1 MERFK
6 RLEQLLGKK
15 ELRKL
20 EKASIAVF
28 GLGAVGSFAV
38 EALARSGVGEF
49 ALIDFDEVRH
59 SNFNRQLYALESNLG
74 KLKVE
79 LARERILEINPGC
92 KVSAFPDFAAS
103 DNFEQLLK
111 SRPDLVVDAIDSVN
125 PKTELIAYCLKA
137 GIPVVSSMGAGAK
150 TNPFL
155 IKTGDIS
162 ESSICP
168 LARRLRKRLRR
179 KGITGGIRCVYST
192 EEPLKKRAA
201 IREEEFHPRGRQR
214 QPVGTIS
221 YLTGMF
227 GLMAAFEAMKILL
240 GGFRDDQAL
249 REAGKR

>member
-1 MERFK
+1 MERFI

-20 EKASIAVF
+20 AKARVAVF

-49 ALIDFDEVRH
+49 SLVDFDEIRH

-74 KLKVE
+74 RLKAEV
-79 LARERILEINPGC
+79 ARERVLGINPAC
-92 KVSAFPDFAAS
+92 KVSAHADFAAA
-103 DNFEQLLK
+103 DNLDRLLA
-111 SRPDLVVDAIDSVN
+111 SHPDLVVDAIDSVN
-125 PKTELIAYCLKA
+125 PKTELVAYCVSKK
-137 GIPVVSSMGAGAK
+137 IPIVSSMGAGAK

-162 ESSICP
+162 ESSTCP

-179 KGITGGIRCVYST
+179 KGIGGGIRCVYSV
-192 EEPLKKRAA
+192 EEPVKKRAA
-201 IREEEFHPRGRQR
+201 VREEEFHPRGRQR

-227 GLMAAFEAMKILL
+227 GLMVAYEAMKILL
-240 GGFRDDQAL
+240 GDFPD
-249 REAGKR
+249 GKTSRKADPE